1 MYPRI
6 TDLLYDLFGWRSP
19 IPLYS
24 FGLMVAV
31 GILLAAYTTAANFR
45 WMHRSGILPAIAI
58 RLRRKGQ
65 ARSEHAVRPPSEV
78 VGNLALI
85 AAATGL
91 VGAKL
96 FHIWEYWDLFRA
108 RPWEMLFSPGGLTF
122 YGGLITGALGVVWA
136 LRRYRIPIKPA
147 ADAIAPG
154 LMLAYGVGRIGCHL
168 AGDGDWGIPADL
180 AAKPDWLPTWLW
192 AETYPRAIVGPPEV
206 PVYPTPL
213 YEFFLCTLFF
223 GLLWVLRRHPYRF
236 GWLFSLY
243 LVLNGLERFLIEQ
256 IRVNPRFSFFGWQV
270 TQAELIALLL
280 MLGGLVG
287 LWRTWRRR
295 P

>member
-6 TDLLYDLFGWRSP
+6 TDLFYDLFGWKSP

-31 GILLAAYTTAANFR
+31 GILLAAYTTSVNFR
-45 WMHRSGILPAIAI
+45 WMYEAGILPAVTAKVRQRG
-58 RLRRKGQ
+58 RLER
-65 ARSEHAVRPPSEV
+65 VIRPPSEIV
-78 VGNLALI
+78 STLALL
-85 AAATGL
+85 AAGTGL

-96 FHIWEYWDLFRA
+96 FHLLEYWDLFRA
-108 RPWEMLFSPGGLTF
+108 RPLEMIFSPGGLTF
-122 YGGLITGALGVVWA
+122 YGGLLFGAVGVIWG
-136 LRRYRIPIKPA
+136 LRRYGVPIWPA

-168 AGDGDWGIPADL
+168 AGDGDWGIAADL
-180 AAKPDWLPTWLW
+180 DARPSWIPTWLW

-213 YEFFLCTLFF
+213 YEFLLCTLFF
-223 GLLWVLRRHPYRF
+223 LFLWALRRHPYRF

-243 LVLNGLERFLIEQ
+243 LVLNGAERLLIEQ
-256 IRVNPRFSFFGWQV
+256 IRVNPEFSFFGWQA

-280 MLGGLVG
+280 LLGGCVG
-287 LWRTWRRR
+287 LLRTWRRR
-295 P
+295 S